1 MKLKIMTFNI
11 QHGRNHNYSGDVID
25 LPAMAEN
32 VREQTPD
39 IFGLNEVRCGTN
51 PDFLSGYSDQPK
63 FFADNLGYS
72 SYFGDAI
79 KIKDD
84 CSYGNAIFSKFPM
97 LKCEKIM
104 IPDVTERV
112 GARYETRCII
122 KSEYEIGGK
131 KLTVL
136 NSHFGLG
143 VGEDVNAVDTVIS
156 LLQQIEGA
164 VVLMG
169 DFNKTPDHPKIKRLS
184 ELLTDSHES
193 LGKAELTFPSN
204 APEIRI
210 DYIFVRG
217 AKIVSAETVKKIVSD
232 HYAITAEIEL

>member
-1 MKLKIMTFNI
+1 MNLKIMTFNI
-11 QHGRNHNYSGDVID
+11 QHGRNHNFNGDVID

-32 VREQTPD
+32 VREQNPD
-39 IFGLNEVRCGTN
+39 IFGLNEVRCGN
-51 PDFLSGYSDQPK
+51 DADICSGYSDQVA
-63 FFADNLGYS
+63 FFADALGYN

-84 CSYGNAIFSKFPM
+84 CRYGNAIFSKTPM
-97 LKCEKIM
+97 VKCEKMM

-112 GARYETRCII
+112 GSRYETRCII
-122 KSEYEIGGK
+122 KSEYDFNGK

-143 VGEDVNAVDTVIS
+143 IGEDENAVDTVLD
-156 LLQQIEGA
+156 LLEGIDGP

-169 DFNKTPDHPKIKRLS
+169 DFNKTPDHSQIKRLS
-184 ELLTDSHES
+184 RLFTDSHES
-193 LGKAELTFPSN
+193 LGKSELTFPSN
-204 APEIRI
+204 LPEIRI

-217 AKIVSAETVKKIVSD
+217 ANVVNADTVKKIVSD
-232 HYAITAEIEL
+232 HYAITAEIEI